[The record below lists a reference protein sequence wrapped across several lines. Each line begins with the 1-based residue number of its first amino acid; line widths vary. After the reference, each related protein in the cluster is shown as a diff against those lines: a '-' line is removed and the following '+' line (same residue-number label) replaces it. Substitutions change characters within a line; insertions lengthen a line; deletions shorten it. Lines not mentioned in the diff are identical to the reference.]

1 MQGLIIKKARKK
13 YIKKKYEKIA
23 LRKNNHFHKKLFTL
37 NESNDIMVVQKVERR
52 KKTTM
57 ERKIE
62 WYKEF
67 CKTNYLKEGDAKSLN
82 IFYEYV
88 DKLEK
93 MIKSEKGC

>member
-1 MQGLIIKKARKK
+1 MTIQ
-13 YIKKKYEKIA
+13 
-23 LRKNNHFHKKLFTL
+23 KL
-37 NESNDIMVVQKVERR
+37 KGER
-52 KKTTM
+52 KTTM

-67 CKTNYLKEGDAKSLN
+67 CRTNYLKEGDAKSLN

-93 MIKSEKGC
+93 MIRNEKGC